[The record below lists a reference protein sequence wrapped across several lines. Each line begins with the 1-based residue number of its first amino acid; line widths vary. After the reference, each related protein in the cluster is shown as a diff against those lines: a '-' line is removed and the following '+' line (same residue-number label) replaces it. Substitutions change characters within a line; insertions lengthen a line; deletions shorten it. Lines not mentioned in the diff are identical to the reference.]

1 MSAFVAVALERPDDE
16 RDDAIE
22 YLLGLVRPEFAV
34 PTYRPDQQT
43 WSSPVHSAW
52 WAAVVTR
59 PGPRAVCRAPHS
71 LGKSGET
78 GPLGVRR
85 GRSAGPGGKVAG

>member
-34 PTYRPDQQT
+34 PTYRPDPADLVLAGPQC
-43 WSSPVHSAW
+43 VV
-52 WAAVVTR
+52 AAVVTR
-59 PGPRAVCRAPHS
+59 PGPRGCVPRTT
-71 LGKSGET
+71 L
-78 GPLGVRR
+78 
-85 GRSAGPGGKVAG
+85 AG